1 MKMALSQHGC
11 FKVAAHASLLL
22 VMPGVTG
29 ESSMRPWHGNVHT
42 AASVTVPMLRRR
54 GHAMIGSMAPAV
66 VRRTDMRRTDMHGCM
81 TATMNLDWIKMRRN
95 IAASVMVASI
105 RMMGIVSEQRAGRR
119 KHTDGKDGDKA
130 FHRFL
135 DLVFFKWHTAVCQS
149 LRRHCLHG
157 YSVKLRN
164 FHTPPM

>member
-1 MKMALSQHGC
+1 
-11 FKVAAHASLLL
+11 
-22 VMPGVTG
+22 MPGVTG

-66 VRRTDMRRTDMHGCM
+66 VRRTDMRRIDMHGCM

-119 KHTDGKDGDKA
+119 KNTDGKDGDKA

-135 DLVFFKWHTAVCQS
+135 DLVFFKWAHSGVPITQTTLPTRLFSQTEEFSHSTNVKKQA
-149 LRRHCLHG
+149 HG
-157 YSVKLRN
+157 NAKHFLVID
-164 FHTPPM
+164 